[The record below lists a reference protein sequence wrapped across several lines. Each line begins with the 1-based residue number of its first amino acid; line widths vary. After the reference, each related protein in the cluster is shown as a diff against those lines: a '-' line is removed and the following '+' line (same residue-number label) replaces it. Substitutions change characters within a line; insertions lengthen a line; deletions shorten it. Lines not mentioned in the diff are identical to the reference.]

1 MRDES
6 SSFRLDG
13 GNPAWPTISGDGFFA
28 FFVVL
33 ADANNLEWCDR
44 VKNKKAG
51 VFPAQLLTCL
61 LIVQIWSVFLG

>member
-1 MRDES
+1 MNRRVLGWTAAILRGRQS
-6 SSFRLDG
+6 RATVFS
-13 GNPAWPTISGDGFFA
+13 